1 MLAFASVVIDV
12 DSTLSGIEGID
23 FLAARRSKD
32 VEATIVALTDRAMR
46 GDVALEAVYGVRL
59 TIIRPTRAD
68 VAALAE
74 AYQSAIAPGA
84 AEAIAAMRRAGARLT
99 LVSGGVREAIVPMAR
114 ALGFADDELHAVA
127 LTFDEHGN
135 YLSFDEHSPLTTQR
149 GKPEVV
155 KNLIADRRLPRR
167 VLAVGDGATD
177 VLLQGVADVFAVF
190 TAFASRPSVVAQAD
204 VEIASFAELERVVRE
219 GSRG

>member
-99 LVSGGVREAIVPMAR
+99 LVSGGVREAI
-114 ALGFADDELHAVA
+114 
-127 LTFDEHGN
+127 
-135 YLSFDEHSPLTTQR
+135 
-149 GKPEVV
+149 
-155 KNLIADRRLPRR
+155 
-167 VLAVGDGATD
+167 
-177 VLLQGVADVFAVF
+177 
-190 TAFASRPSVVAQAD
+190 RP
-204 VEIASFAELERVVRE
+204 
-219 GSRG
+219 